1 MYYFEYRYLLKSWGE
16 ILGKYRILDVESSG
30 SKGLMSLNILC
41 NMRWNT
47 DDADARLK
55 SIRVKQKRP
64 SVVLNAVMSFD
75 LPSREYGGMPNSCL
89 L

>member
-1 MYYFEYRYLLKSWGE
+1 MREFWE
-16 ILGKYRILDVESSG
+16 ILGKYRILDVESLG

-55 SIRVKQKRP
+55 GIHVKQKRP
-64 SVVLNAVMSFD
+64 SVVLNPVMSFD
-75 LPSREYGGMPNSCL
+75 LPSREYGGMLNSCL